1 MITCMQ
7 TGLPLFIKDDAG
19 IGLISLVLLGLALLG
34 LDGEI
39 HR

>member
-1 MITCMQ
+1 MQ
-7 TGLPLFIKDDAG
+7 RGLPLFIKDDAG
-19 IGLISLVLLGLALLG
+19 IDLISLVLLGLALLG